1 MMSTAGIAS
10 PDLDLTFGALLCGSF
25 IVILLFGIFIVQVY
39 LYYKGYPKDKLLL
52 KILVAFVCICEL
64 AHTICV
70 TSGVYIMLITFYG
83 HPETL
88 SKFPLPFDLTVAFA
102 APVTAVVQAFYILRI
117 YRFLNVL
124 YIPIVLWVLC
134 FLRFV
139 SSYAAVGFVIEAVS
153 VTMFELRWNWLFTVN
168 FVVGAFVDVAVA
180 GILVFKLWR
189 ERREAMKS
197 VVAVLVVIFLQVME
211 NNCMTTL
218 TIFYHA
224 FIDTKE
230 SDLDNHVYMS
240 CKRLNARNN
249 LRHLETE
256 TEAQVYE
263 LDVHPD
269 GRDSLR
275 SQAPR
280 NRVIGP
286 HGYLKSVDTELQFA
300 ANQTST
306 VTSVLLVIP
315 MMLFINEISSIV
327 WQQVGSAM
335 VHHARLLTCD
345 CRPLHRRA
353 WQELGRF
360 LEGI

>member
-1 MMSTAGIAS
+1 MSTAGIAP

-70 TSGVYIMLITFYG
+70 TSGVYIMLITSYG
-83 HPETL
+83 HPEIL
-88 SKFPLPFDLTVAFA
+88 SNFPLPFNLTVAFA

-124 YIPIVLWVLC
+124 YIPLVLWVLC

-153 VTMFELRWNWLFTVN
+153 VTMFELQWNWLFTVN

-189 ERREAMKS
+189 GRREAMKS

-211 NNCMTTL
+211 NNLYSNSLM
-218 TIFYHA
+218 A
-224 FIDTKE
+224 G
-230 SDLDNHVYMS
+230 
-240 CKRLNARNN
+240 LNARNN

-269 GRDSLR
+269 GTDSLR

-280 NRVIGP
+280 NRVVGP
-286 HGYLKSVDTELQFA
+286 HGRIKSVDTELQFA
-300 ANQTST
+300 SNQTST
-306 VTSVLLVIP
+306 VTSVLV
-315 MMLFINEISSIV
+315 
-327 WQQVGSAM
+327 
-335 VHHARLLTCD
+335 
-345 CRPLHRRA
+345 
-353 WQELGRF
+353 
-360 LEGI
+360 

>member
-1 MMSTAGIAS
+1 MSAAGIAS

-39 LYYKGYPKDKLLL
+39 LYYKGYPKDKFLL

-64 AHTICV
+64 AHTICI

-83 HPETL
+83 HPEIL
-88 SKFPLPFDLTVAFA
+88 SKFPLPLDLTVAFA

-124 YIPIVLWVLC
+124 YIPLVLWVLC

-153 VTMFELRWNWLFTVN
+153 VTMFELQWNWLFTTN

-197 VVAVLVVIFLQVME
+197 VVAVLVVICLQVME
-211 NNCMTTL
+211 NNLYSNSLM
-218 TIFYHA
+218 A
-224 FIDTKE
+224 G
-230 SDLDNHVYMS
+230 
-240 CKRLNARNN
+240 LNARNN
-249 LRHLETE
+249 LRHLE

-269 GRDSLR
+269 VTDSLR

-286 HGYLKSVDTELQFA
+286 HGYIKSVDTELQFA
-300 ANQTST
+300 ASQTPT
-306 VTSVLLVIP
+306 VTSVLV
-315 MMLFINEISSIV
+315 
-327 WQQVGSAM
+327 
-335 VHHARLLTCD
+335 
-345 CRPLHRRA
+345 
-353 WQELGRF
+353 
-360 LEGI
+360 

>member
-197 VVAVLVVIFLQVME
+197 TVKLLDRLIRWTLQTGLVTSVVAVLVVIFLQVME
-211 NNCMTTL
+211 NNLIWITTYTCL
-218 TIFYHA
+218 A
-224 FIDTKE
+224 K
-230 SDLDNHVYMS
+230 VYSNSLMAG
-240 CKRLNARNN
+240 LNARNN

-306 VTSVLLVIP
+306 VTSVLV
-315 MMLFINEISSIV
+315 
-327 WQQVGSAM
+327 
-335 VHHARLLTCD
+335 
-345 CRPLHRRA
+345 
-353 WQELGRF
+353 
-360 LEGI
+360 